1 MDTCHSVTGRPST
14 GPKDPV
20 SVLDLRKEAIR
31 TPVKNMEKIRVK
43 MFFSPLARNMR
54 VEKAEDQVK
63 SHGSKFAKPITRVET
78 QYNEFFY
85 ISLRDNEGYSSVRP
99 KQ

>member
-43 MFFSPLARNMR
+43 MFFQSTC
-54 VEKAEDQVK
+54 EKHESGK
-63 SHGSKFAKPITRVET
+63 S
-78 QYNEFFY
+78 
-85 ISLRDNEGYSSVRP
+85 
-99 KQ
+99 